1 MHLTHHY
8 GCSPVGGLALS
19 TRRRRWS
26 SRTSS
31 YASSGSSR
39 WRHSL
44 QDTLPGARATA
55 LEQPSCWH
63 RLPPPCAWQ
72 CCVPPLSARLVQ
84 PTCWHRLPPPCG
96 KQYCVPTEAAGLGQ
110 PKCWHRLPPAVRL
123 AMLRAVLSSG
133 LLEQPSCW
141 HRLPPPWRCSSACRL
156 QHPLSSRPLGTACRP
171 HARGSAPCF
180 ITSAPCRL
188 ERT

>member
-1 MHLTHHY
+1 MLYASYTPLRL
-8 GCSPVGGLALS
+8 PVGGLALS
-19 TRRRRWS
+19 TSRRRWS

-133 LLEQPSCW
+133 LGTALLLAPPATAVAMQFCVPPSAPFKQPSSW
-141 HRLPPPWRCSSACRL
+141 HRLPPPCTRQCPVF
-156 QHPLSSRPLGTACRP
+156 H
-171 HARGSAPCF
+171 H
-180 ITSAPCRL
+180 
-188 ERT
+188 